1 MRKAWIITGI
11 IAILFLLMQAI
22 RPEKNLGEMN
32 APEDLLQVSGV
43 PDTLAVLFINS
54 CYDCHSDHT
63 RYPWYG
69 SLAPSSWLLASHIRE
84 GKSNLNFSSWGFLD
98 KAQKISLLERICDEC
113 SEGLMPLKS
122 YTLLHRSTILEESE
136 TEAIC
141 SWAEQESLDIL
152 KARDQV
158 KSD

>member
-11 IAILFLLMQAI
+11 VVILFLGMQAI

-32 APEDLLQVSGV
+32 TPEDLLQVSGV

-54 CYDCHSDHT
+54 CYDCHSNHT

-69 SLAPSSWLLASHIRE
+69 YLAPSSWLLASHIRD

-98 KAQKISLLERICDEC
+98 RAQKISLLERICDEC

-122 YTLLHRSTILEESE
+122 YTLLHRSTILTESE
-136 TEAIC
+136 IGAIC
-141 SWAEQESLDIL
+141 SWAEQESLDVL
-152 KARDQV
+152 NAQDQV
-158 KSD
+158 KTD